1 MIQFNLSDKDA
12 KSLVGLLS
20 AAADFYP
27 KHAVATRD
35 QDHGRQIK
43 KMAKKIKLE
52 VNRAATQSRPQTKK
66 Q

>member
-27 KHAVATRD
+27 QHAVHTRD
-35 QDHGRQIK
+35 QDTGRQIK
-43 KMAKKIKLE
+43 KMAKKIKQE

>member
-1 MIQFNLSDKDA
+1 MIQLNLSDKDA

-43 KMAKKIKLE
+43 KMAAKLR
-52 VNRAATQSRPQTKK
+52 NIINNK
-66 Q
+66 QQ

>member
-43 KMAKKIKLE
+43 KMLNKLKTIIDNE
-52 VNRAATQSRPQTKK
+52 
-66 Q
+66 

>member
-1 MIQFNLSDKDA
+1 MTQFNLSDKDA

-35 QDHGRQIK
+35 QDTGRQIK
-43 KMAKKIKLE
+43 KMAKKLQNLI
-52 VNRAATQSRPQTKK
+52 NYK
-66 Q
+66 QQ